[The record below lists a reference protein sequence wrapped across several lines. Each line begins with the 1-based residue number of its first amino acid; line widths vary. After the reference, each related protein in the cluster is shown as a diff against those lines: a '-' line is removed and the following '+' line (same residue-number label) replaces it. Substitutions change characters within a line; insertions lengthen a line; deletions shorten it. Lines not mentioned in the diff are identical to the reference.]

1 MESTASGLAGLDRL
15 RASAESFED
24 LSLTARMELLS
35 RLSQSVHAAA
45 PEWAGVCCEAKGIDP
60 GSPAAAEEWLGG
72 PVVVLRYLRLLR
84 QSLDRIMR
92 RRRAPFGK
100 STVSHRGPNLA
111 VQVLPDGMWDKLLLR
126 GFEAEVWLQS
136 GMDEMQLES
145 SAAALYLGTRAH
157 KARTVAILGAG
168 NYSSVGPLDVLT
180 SMFVDGDLAA
190 LKLHPLNAYL
200 RPVFAQAFGDLLEL
214 EFLILLEGDVSFSE
228 ALVQDERVDAVHI
241 TGSAETH
248 DAIVWGGPQVREANR
263 STNLPELTKPVTSE
277 LGCVTPILVVPG
289 IWTADEIEF
298 QARNVASMVTNNA
311 SFNCNAAKLLLTAE
325 RWPQR
330 RTFVDAIAKALSS
343 TPTRAAYYP
352 GAAERFKAFEH
363 ACAAGGAKLQHLGS
377 PGEGELP
384 WLLARDLDFEAK
396 DRQPFETEAWCSVLA
411 EVTMNAANAS
421 EFIPMAIEA
430 VNERVA
436 GTLSCGIL
444 IDPRTAAEP
453 GPRSA
458 LTRGERDLNYGSIA
472 INHWPGLSFGLGST
486 CWGAHPGNT
495 LQDVGSG
502 IGFVHNALML
512 PKPLKSIVRGPF
524 VPKPSPIWVAGHRKA
539 LAAAKALAAFEA
551 KPGIGTGF
559 SLMRLGL
566 GG

>member
-1 MESTASGLAGLDRL
+1 MESTAANLAELDRL
-15 RASAESFED
+15 GASAEAFED
-24 LSLTARMELLS
+24 LTLAARMELLA
-35 RLSQSVHAAA
+35 RLSASVHAAA
-45 PEWAGVCCEAKGIDP
+45 PEWVRVCCEAKGIDP
-60 GSPAAAEEWLGG
+60 ASPVASEEWLGG

-84 QSLDRIMR
+84 QSLDRIVR

-111 VQVLPDGMWDKLLLR
+111 VQVLPDGIWDKLLMR
-126 GFEAEVWLQS
+126 GFEAEVWLQG

-168 NYSSVGPLDVLT
+168 NYSSIGPLDVLT
-180 SMFVDGDLAA
+180 FMFVHGDLAA

-200 RPVFAQAFGDLLEL
+200 RPVFEAAFRDLLEL
-214 EFLILLEGDVSFSE
+214 EFLVLLEGDAAFSE
-228 ALVQDERVDAVHI
+228 ALVHDERVDAVHI

-263 STNLPELTKPVTSE
+263 ATNLPELTKPITSE

-289 IWTADEIEF
+289 IWNAEEIRF

-330 RTFVDAIAKALSS
+330 RTFIDAVAKELAA

-352 GAAERFKAFEH
+352 GAKERFQAFER
-363 ACAAGGAKLQHLGS
+363 ACAARGAKLQHLGS
-377 PGEGELP
+377 PSEGELP

-411 EVTMNAANAS
+411 EVTLNAANAS
-421 EFIPMAIEA
+421 EFIPMAIQA
-430 VNERVA
+430 ANERVA
-436 GTLSCGIL
+436 GNLSCAVL

-453 GPRSA
+453 GPKSA
-458 LTRGERDLNYGSIA
+458 LARGERDLEYGTIA
-472 INHWPGLSFGLGST
+472 INHWPGLSYGLGST

-502 IGFVHNALML
+502 IGYAHNALML

-524 VPKPSPIWVAGHRKA
+524 VPKPSPLWVNGHARALPAARA
-539 LAAAKALAAFEA
+539 LADFEA
-551 KPGIGTGF
+551 KPGLGAGLRLI
-559 SLMRLGL
+559 RLGL
-566 GG
+566 RG